1 MVTGPCAPQRRC
13 LGCAF
18 TLARSIPSSGIP
30 ACPWSGR
37 CACLC
42 RAHSAPSALEAHSF
56 DSPART
62 DPNHSSC
69 ASTLAKPGP
78 RPLVR
83 VRGVSAERSV
93 WYLRMPVSRS
103 LFTHS
108 SCACACRVQVSCL
121 QRGVG
126 SARGRRRQAS
136 APDRSRLVPLRRCA
150 RLPSHGVFRL
160 LCRPFVAFAK
170 ACESFAL
177 RVRPASAL
185 ASLLCYSHAPAFS
198 PRRLSRGLPDASRS
212 PSPSLQE
219 TTAKFSTYSCSAR
232 FLAKP

>member
-1 MVTGPCAPQRRC
+1 MTNCHNNLLMCDHTAVVTGPCAPQRRC

-93 WYLRMPVSRS
+93 WCLRMQLSRPFVIQ
-103 LFTHS
+103 LLRPCVP
-108 SCACACRVQVSCL
+108 CACASLSLPPNPRSAISPWGHPEWG
-121 QRGVG
+121 RAG
-126 SARGRRRQAS
+126 SNPADGPQ
-136 APDRSRLVPLRRCA
+136 PQW
-150 RLPSHGVFRL
+150 L
-160 LCRPFVAFAK
+160 L
-170 ACESFAL
+170 
-177 RVRPASAL
+177 
-185 ASLLCYSHAPAFS
+185 
-198 PRRLSRGLPDASRS
+198 
-212 PSPSLQE
+212 
-219 TTAKFSTYSCSAR
+219 
-232 FLAKP
+232 